1 MVINKDMIA
10 TAYKYAVQ
18 VYKGNIG
25 RIPAETAIHHESGLC
40 RSSAQAYI
48 QIFLC
53 MMKGQAY
60 KRSMSL
66 YSHRYFMENIHK
78 DFGQA
83 ALIKAISATE
93 GHIEYCTTLGKS
105 LVGVEGILKDMQ
117 RNI

>member
-1 MVINKDMIA
+1 MDISKDMIA
-10 TAYKYAVQ
+10 TAYKYSIQ

-40 RSSAQAYI
+40 RNSAQAYI

-53 MMKGQAY
+53 MMKGQVY

-66 YSHRYFMENIHK
+66 YSHRYFLENIHK

-83 ALIKAISATE
+83 ALTKAIEATE
-93 GHIEYCTTLGKS
+93 GHIKYCTSLGKS
-105 LVGVEGILKDMQ
+105 LVGVESILKEFSV
-117 RNI
+117 I